1 MKNTKYLKKGNTWIP
16 TLTVTDD
23 DEPFNCTG
31 YTAKLWIK
39 TTLKET
45 APEIRVLDITW
56 TDQAGGVGFFNLM
69 HEMSINLL
77 GRYWYEIILY
87 EEISNDVVR
96 TLIQD
101 RLIVRETLEII
112 HCLYGYL
119 YDDSLVP
126 MVDDDLLSL
135 IIIL

>member
-1 MKNTKYLKKGNTWIP
+1 M
-16 TLTVTDD
+16 TDNG
-23 DEPFNCTG
+23 EVFNCTG

-45 APEIRVLDITW
+45 APEIYELDITW
-56 TDQAGGVGFFNLM
+56 TDQAGGIGFFNLM
-69 HEMSINLL
+69 HEMSRLLL
-77 GRYWYEIILY
+77 GRYWYEVKLI
-87 EEISNDVVR
+87 ETASNTVVR

-101 RLIVRETLEII
+101 RLIVRETLKVDYYE
-112 HCLYGYL
+112 YL